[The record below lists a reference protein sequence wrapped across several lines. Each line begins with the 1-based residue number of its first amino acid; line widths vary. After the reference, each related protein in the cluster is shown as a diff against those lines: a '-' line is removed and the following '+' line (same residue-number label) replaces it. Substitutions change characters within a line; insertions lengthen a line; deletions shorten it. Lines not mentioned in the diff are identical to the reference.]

1 VLNEEYRPDWGA
13 IWGAVGGFVTAA
25 LTALGVFLPKVW
37 RSRSDTNARDTDTR
51 LKADRARLKLDQDKH
66 DHAAQGWRDLYQ
78 EMHVKVNDLLKSER
92 DCQVRLATVTTLL
105 EEVKKD
111 LEDKDRQMGA
121 MKERLLKLEKNF
133 DSDEFKG
140 KK

>member
-1 VLNEEYRPDWGA
+1 VVNDEYRPDWGA

>member
-37 RSRSDTNARDTDTR
+37 RSRSDTNAKDSDT
-51 LKADRARLKLDQDKH
+51 KIKEDRARLKIRQDDM
-66 DHAAQGWRDLYQ
+66 DHAAQGWRDLYR
-78 EMHVKVNDLLKSER
+78 EMHVKVNDLLQSER